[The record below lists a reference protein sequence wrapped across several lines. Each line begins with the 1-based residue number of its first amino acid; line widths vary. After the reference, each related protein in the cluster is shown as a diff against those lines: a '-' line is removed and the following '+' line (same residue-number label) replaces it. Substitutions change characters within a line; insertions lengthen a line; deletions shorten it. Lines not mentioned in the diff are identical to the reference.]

1 MFQEKKTEAS
11 LKWIVGFITISF
23 VLCAT
28 SLSYSA
34 EVEEI
39 RAAIS
44 QQKATWIAEENS
56 ISKLPE
62 EERIKLL
69 GALPGEEPFEGE
81 EIYSGRESLV
91 SIVPKS
97 VDWRNNGGNYVSSVK
112 NQGSCGSCW
121 AFAVT
126 GALESKAMIS
136 LGTPGK
142 NLNLSEQIVLSCSAA
157 GSCSGGSISSASAFL
172 YSDGNGKENCYP
184 YTGRNGSCSNACSNR
199 TVRPYRLTSSYAW
212 VATNEDAMKSAIATY
227 GPIVVTMAVYTDFYY
242 YAGGVYRHAWGGLR
256 GLHAVLAVGYDDTN
270 RYFIVKNSWGTDWG
284 SGGYFKISYDE
295 INGDVKFGWGWCV
308 NGYGDIYPCGAGS
321 IYYPSDVLPVS
332 VTLTSPNGGDLL
344 ESGGKFDITWN
355 PPYNAGDYDL
365 YYSLNGG
372 DTWNLIEQYVTGT
385 NYLWNVPI
393 LPNNKS
399 KCLIGIA
406 DFYSNKWMSEDIS
419 NARFTIEV
427 VGLTSPNGG
436 EFVSSGGSWEITWTT
451 NATKNPVAS
460 VKLYYTLDNG
470 LTWKPITTLTE
481 NTGSYSWQTVP
492 VVAKDK
498 TKCRVKV
505 VLKDG
510 AGKVVGSDMSDS
522 TFTITN
528 GPI

>member
-1 MFQEKKTEAS
+1 MFQEKKTVS
-11 LKWIVGFITISF
+11 FKWIVGFVSILF
-23 VLCAT
+23 VLLGT

-34 EVEEI
+34 EVDEI

-44 QQKATWIAEENS
+44 QQKATWIAQENP
-56 ISKLPE
+56 ISRLPQ
-62 EERIKLL
+62 EERDKLL
-69 GALPGEEPFEGE
+69 GVLPDEEPFVGE
-81 EIYSGRESLV
+81 EIYSGEESIV
-91 SIVPKS
+91 SIPPS
-97 VDWRNNGGNYVSSVK
+97 VDWRSNGGNYVSSVK

-142 NLNLSEQIVLSCSAA
+142 NLNLSEQIVLSCSGA
-157 GSCSGGSISSASAFL
+157 GSCGGGHINSASSFL
-172 YSDGNGKENCYP
+172 YDYGNGREGCYP
-184 YTGRNGSCSNACSNR
+184 YTGKNGNCENACSNR
-199 TVRPYRLTSSYAW
+199 TIRPYRLTSSWAW
-212 VATNEDAMKSAIATY
+212 VSTNVDSMKNAIANY
-227 GPIVVTMAVYTDFYY
+227 GPIATTLAVYRDFYY
-242 YAGGVYRHAWGGLR
+242 YTEGVYRHTWGEFR
-256 GLHAVLAVGYDDTN
+256 GLHAVLAVGYNDVGG
-270 RYFIVKNSWGTDWG
+270 YFIVKNSWGTGWG
-284 SGGYFKISYDE
+284 LGGYFKISYDE
-295 INGDVKFGWGWCV
+295 VDAQRFGWGWCV
-308 NGYGDIYPCGAGS
+308 NSYGNVYPCGAGS

-344 ESGGKFDITWN
+344 ESGGTFDITWN

-393 LPNNKS
+393 LPSNKP

-419 NARFTIEV
+419 NARFSIEV

-436 EFVSSGGSWEITWTT
+436 ESVPSGGSWEITWTT
-451 NATKNPVAS
+451 NGTKNDVAS
-460 VKLYYTLDNG
+460 VKLYYTMDNG
-470 LTWKPITTLTE
+470 LTWKPIITLTE

-492 VVAKDK
+492 TVARDK

-510 AGKVVGSDMSDS
+510 LEKVVGSDTSDS
-522 TFTITN
+522 TFTITH